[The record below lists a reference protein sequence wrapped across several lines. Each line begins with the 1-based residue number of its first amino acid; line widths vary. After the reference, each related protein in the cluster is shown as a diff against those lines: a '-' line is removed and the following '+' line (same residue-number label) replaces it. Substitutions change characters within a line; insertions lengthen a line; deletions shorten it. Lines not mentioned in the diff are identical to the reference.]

1 LSDVQKSHIIS
12 ELTFPDFHLD
22 PRINDGL
29 EAMGFQNPTPIQQQ
43 AIPAI
48 MEGKDLIACAQTGT
62 GKTAAYLL
70 PSMHA
75 ILQAE
80 GGFCHTVIIA
90 PTREL
95 AQQIDEQIEGFAYFA
110 GIGSIAVYGGGDA
123 ASWEIQ
129 KRGLSQGADIVV
141 ATPGRL
147 IAHLNM
153 GYVGFDK
160 VRHLILDEAD
170 RMLDMGFYDDIM
182 KIIQYMPKKRQN
194 LLFSATMPPKIR
206 ELASRTLHEPV
217 QINIALSKPAEGIVQ
232 GAYLVYDKDKLN
244 LLMDILKNQDVPSV
258 IVFAST
264 KIAVKNLEK
273 QLIRKGINARAMSSD
288 LEQSERQKVMNDF
301 SNRRIQVLVATDI
314 VSRGIDIDN
323 ISMIVNYD
331 VPQDAE
337 DYVHRI
343 GRTAR
348 ADSTGIG
355 LTFISDVDQGRF
367 AKIEQLIEK
376 AVNKLPLPAGI
387 PEGPEYNPRR
397 GGGGYGGGGQ
407 GGGGRG
413 PGPGSRGGSGG
424 GGGFNRGESGRGGGR
439 SGGGQTGGG
448 QNNGRSQNGRGAG
461 NSGGGSG
468 GNRGGGR

>member
-1 LSDVQKSHIIS
+1 
-12 ELTFPDFHLD
+12 
-22 PRINDGL
+22 
-29 EAMGFQNPTPIQQQ
+29 MGFSAPTPIQQQ

-48 MEGKDLIACAQTGT
+48 MEGRDLIACAQTGT

-70 PSMHA
+70 PSMHS
-75 ILQAE
+75 ILQE
-80 GGFCHTVIIA
+80 GGGFCHTLVIA

-110 GIGSIAVYGGGDA
+110 GIGSIAVFGGGDA

-129 KRGLSQGADIVV
+129 KRGLTQGANIVV

-153 GYVGFDK
+153 GYVNFSQ

-182 KIIQYMPKKRQN
+182 KIIQYLPKKRQN

-206 ELASRTLHEPV
+206 ELAARTLHDPV
-217 QINIALSKPAEGIVQ
+217 HINIALSKPAEGILQ
-232 GAYLVYDKDKLN
+232 GAYLVYDKDKLA
-244 LLMDILKNQDVPSV
+244 LLMNILEGKDIPSV

-273 QLIRKGINARAMSSD
+273 QLIKRGINARAMSSD
-288 LEQSERQKVMNDF
+288 LEQADRQKVMNDF
-301 SNRRIQVLVATDI
+301 ANRRIRVLVATDI

-323 ISMIVNYD
+323 ISLIVNYD
-331 VPQDAE
+331 VPHDAE

-348 ADSTGIG
+348 AESTGVG
-355 LTFISDVDQGRF
+355 LTFISDTDQYRF
-367 AKIEQLIEK
+367 VKIEQLIEK
-376 AVNKLPLPAGI
+376 EVNKIPLPAGL
-387 PEGPEYNPRR
+387 PAGPEYSPRR
-397 GGGGYGGGGQ
+397 TGGGRPGGPGQ
-407 GGGGRG
+407 GGQARGQSGGQSGGR
-413 PGPGSRGGSGG
+413 S
-424 GGGFNRGESGRGGGR
+424 GR
-439 SGGGQTGGG
+439 SGGGQSGRSAGSGRSEGGRGGG
-448 QNNGRSQNGRGAG
+448 QGGRPPGRDGAGGRGRGGG
-461 NSGGGSG
+461 NDRSGGGSP
-468 GNRGGGR
+468 RVD

>member
-1 LSDVQKSHIIS
+1 
-12 ELTFPDFHLD
+12 
-22 PRINDGL
+22 
-29 EAMGFQNPTPIQQQ
+29 MGFQTPTPIQQQ

-80 GGFCHTVIIA
+80 GGFCHTVVIA

-129 KRGLSQGADIVV
+129 KRGLTQGADIVV

-153 GYVGFDK
+153 GYVGFDQ

-217 QINIALSKPAEGIVQ
+217 QINIAISKPAEGIVQ

-244 LLMDILKNQDVPSV
+244 LLLDILKNQDVPSI

-288 LEQSERQKVMNDF
+288 LEQAERQKVMNDF
-301 SNRRIQVLVATDI
+301 ANRRIQVLVATDI

-348 ADSTGIG
+348 ADSTGVG

-367 AKIEQLIEK
+367 ARIEQLIEK
-376 AVNKLPLPAGI
+376 PVEKLPLPAGI

-397 GGGGYGGGGQ
+397 SGGSGGGRNGG
-407 GGGGRG
+407 GGGGRSGGGRSGSGRSGGGASGGRG
-413 PGPGSRGGSGG
+413 PGSGG
-424 GGGFNRGESGRGGGR
+424 GGGGGRSGGGRSGNGGNRGGGR
-439 SGGGQTGGG
+439 SGGGF
-448 QNNGRSQNGRGAG
+448 NRGA
-461 NSGGGSG
+461 SGDGRSG
-468 GNRGGGR
+468 GNRGGNA

>member
-1 LSDVQKSHIIS
+1 
-12 ELTFPDFHLD
+12 
-22 PRINDGL
+22 
-29 EAMGFQNPTPIQQQ
+29 MGFQNPTPIQQQ

-80 GGFCHTVIIA
+80 GGFCHTVVIA

-129 KRGLSQGADIVV
+129 KRGLTQGADIVV

-217 QINIALSKPAEGIVQ
+217 QINIAISKPAEGIVQ
-232 GAYLVYDKDKLN
+232 GAYLVYDKDKLS
-244 LLMDILKNQDVPSV
+244 LLLDILKNQDVPSI

-288 LEQSERQKVMNDF
+288 LEQSERQKVMSDF
-301 SNRRIQVLVATDI
+301 ANRRIQVLVATDI

-331 VPQDAE
+331 VPHDAE

-348 ADSTGIG
+348 AESTGIG

-376 AVNKLPLPAGI
+376 PVQKLPLPAGI

-397 GGGGYGGGGQ
+397 GGGGF

-413 PGPGSRGGSGG
+413 PGSGGRGGSGG
-424 GGGFNRGESGRGGGR
+424 GGGGFNRGGSGRSGGRSGGDGGRSGGDGGRSGGDGGRSGGGANQGRSQNVRGAGHSGGGNGGGR
-439 SGGGQTGGG
+439 SGG
-448 QNNGRSQNGRGAG
+448 SA
-461 NSGGGSG
+461 GSG
-468 GNRGGGR
+468 S

>member
-1 LSDVQKSHIIS
+1 
-12 ELTFPDFHLD
+12 
-22 PRINDGL
+22 
-29 EAMGFQNPTPIQQQ
+29 
-43 AIPAI
+43 
-48 MEGKDLIACAQTGT
+48 MEGRDMIACAQTGT

-70 PSMHA
+70 PSIHS
-75 ILQAE
+75 IIQHG
-80 GGFCHTVIIA
+80 GGFSHTVIIA

-110 GIGSIAVYGGGDA
+110 GIGSIAVFGGGDA

-129 KRGLSQGADIVV
+129 KRGLTKGADIVV

-153 GYVGFDK
+153 GYVNFDQVK
-160 VRHLILDEAD
+160 HLILDEAD
-170 RMLDMGFYDDIM
+170 RMLDMGFYEDIM
-182 KIIQYMPKKRQN
+182 KIVQYLPKKRQN

-206 ELASRTLHEPV
+206 ELASKTLHDPV

-232 GAYLVYDKDKLN
+232 GAYLVYDRDKLQ
-244 LLMDILKNQDVPSV
+244 LLLSLLEGKDVPSI

-288 LEQSERQKVMNDF
+288 LEQAERQKVMNDF
-301 SNRRIQVLVATDI
+301 ANRNIQVLVATDI

-323 ISMIVNYD
+323 ISMIVNFD
-331 VPQDAE
+331 VPHDAE

-348 ADSTGIG
+348 AESTGVG
-355 LTFISDVDQGRF
+355 LTFINDTDQQRF

-376 AVNKLPLPAGI
+376 EVNKIALPEGMPK
-387 PEGPEYNPRR
+387 GPEYHPR
-397 GGGGYGGGGQ
+397 Q
-407 GGGGRG
+407 SGGGRFSG
-413 PGPGSRGGSGG
+413 RPQGGGSGG
-424 GGGFNRGESGRGGGR
+424 SRSGGGNSGGGR
-439 SGGGQTGGG
+439 SGGRSGGQSGGRSGGRNGGRPGGGGRSSGGQQGG
-448 QNNGRSQNGRGAG
+448 QNGSSSRS
-461 NSGGGSG
+461 
-468 GNRGGGR
+468 